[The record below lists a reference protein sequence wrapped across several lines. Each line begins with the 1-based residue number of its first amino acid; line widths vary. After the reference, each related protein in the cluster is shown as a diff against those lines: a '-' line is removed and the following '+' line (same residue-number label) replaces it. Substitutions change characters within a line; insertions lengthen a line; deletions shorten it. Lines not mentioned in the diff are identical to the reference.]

1 MSSSDD
7 DYASSSNEEENDNS
21 KELEILVQIAACK
34 KSVSKKQSK
43 TGKLPSKRPK

>member
-1 MSSSDD
+1 MLSSDD
-7 DYASSSNEEENDNS
+7 DYASYSNEEESDDS
-21 KELEILVQIAACK
+21 EELETLTQIAAHE